1 MTSHTV
7 QTKLNGR
14 AISIE
19 TGKVAKQ
26 ADGAVVVRCGG
37 TIVLSTVVAT
47 KAPMEGRDR
56 DFLPLTVE
64 YRERAYAGGKIPGGF
79 FKREG
84 RPDEKETLTCRL
96 IDRPVRPLFP
106 KGFRNEIQ
114 IINLVISADDEND
127 PDVLAMVGSS
137 AALCLSGLPF
147 GGPLGAVRVALVD
160 GELVGNPTYKQLAA
174 SPLELVIAGT
184 EDAVLMVE
192 SGGREISED
201 QMLEALA
208 FGHEQCKALARIQQD
223 LMGKA
228 AKPRWAFDA
237 NAGHDPTL
245 QAKVQEVATPK
256 VAEALATHQKQARAE
271 AMVAAFE
278 AVWAHLVGVDHVP
291 DEPATKVKAREYFE
305 KVEKAEVRRLIVD
318 KGIRVDGRSVKEVRP
333 IWSEVGYLPRAH
345 GSALFTRGET
355 QALVAATLGTKNDEQ
370 KLESFEGDSYRHFM
384 LHYNFPSFSTG
395 EVKRFGTPGRRE
407 VGHGALAHRAVEA
420 VLPAKETFPYT
431 IRIVSDI
438 LESNGSSAMA
448 TVCGS
453 SMALMDAG
461 VPLKAPVAGIAMGL
475 VKEGDKV
482 GILTDIMGSEDH
494 YGDMDFKVA
503 GTDKGITALQMDIK
517 IAGVSVEIM
526 RQALAQAREARLH
539 VLGKMAETIKASRT
553 ALSEYAPRFITIR
566 IRPEKI
572 REIIGPGGKIIRG
585 IQEKTGAKIDVE
597 DDGKVTVFS
606 SSSEKAQ
613 MAIDIIQDICREAE
627 LDRIYLGKVKS
638 IKEFGAFV
646 EIMQGTE
653 GLLHIS
659 QIAESRIR
667 AVGDV
672 LTEGDEVLVK
682 VIEIDAS
689 GKVRLSRKQALRDQ
703 PALADKEKLKIAP
716 TTAGA

>member
-47 KAPMEGRDR
+47 KAPMEGR

-114 IINLVISADDEND
+114 VINLVISADDEND
-127 PDVLAMVGSS
+127 PDVLAMIGSS

-147 GGPLGAVRVALVD
+147 GGPLGAVRVALVE
-160 GELVGNPTYKQLAA
+160 GELVANPTYKQLAA
-174 SPLELVIAGT
+174 SQLEVVIAGT

-237 NAGHDPTL
+237 NAGADPTL
-245 QAKVQEVATPK
+245 QAKVQQVATPR
-256 VAEALATHQKQARAE
+256 VAEALAIHQKQARAE

-278 AVWAHLVGVDHVP
+278 AVWAQLVSVDHVP
-291 DEPATKVKAREYFE
+291 DEPATKAKAREYFE
-305 KVEKAEVRRLIVD
+305 KVEKTEVRRLIVD

-333 IWSEVGYLPRAH
+333 ISSEVRYLPRAH
-345 GSALFTRGET
+345 GSALFTR
-355 QALVAATLGTKNDEQ
+355 
-370 KLESFEGDSYRHFM
+370 
-384 LHYNFPSFSTG
+384 

-407 VGHGALAHRAVEA
+407 IGHGALAQRAIEA
-420 VLPAKETFPYT
+420 VLPAKEAFPYT
-431 IRIVSDI
+431 IRVVSDI
-438 LESNGSSAMA
+438 LESN
-448 TVCGS
+448 
-453 SMALMDAG
+453 
-461 VPLKAPVAGIAMGL
+461 
-475 VKEGDKV
+475 
-482 GILTDIMGSEDH
+482 
-494 YGDMDFKVA
+494 
-503 GTDKGITALQMDIK
+503 
-517 IAGVSVEIM
+517 
-526 RQALAQAREARLH
+526 
-539 VLGKMAETIKASRT
+539 
-553 ALSEYAPRFITIR
+553 
-566 IRPEKI
+566 
-572 REIIGPGGKIIRG
+572 
-585 IQEKTGAKIDVE
+585 
-597 DDGKVTVFS
+597 
-606 SSSEKAQ
+606 
-613 MAIDIIQDICREAE
+613 
-627 LDRIYLGKVKS
+627 
-638 IKEFGAFV
+638 
-646 EIMQGTE
+646 
-653 GLLHIS
+653 
-659 QIAESRIR
+659 
-667 AVGDV
+667 
-672 LTEGDEVLVK
+672 
-682 VIEIDAS
+682 
-689 GKVRLSRKQALRDQ
+689 
-703 PALADKEKLKIAP
+703 
-716 TTAGA
+716 

>member
-7 QTKLNGR
+7 QTKLNGN

-37 TIVLSTVVAT
+37 TMVLSTVVA
-47 KAPMEGRDR
+47 ARSPMEGR

-64 YRERAYAGGKIPGGF
+64 YREKAYAGGKIPGGF

-96 IDRPVRPLFP
+96 IDRPIRPLFP

-114 IINLVISADDEND
+114 VINLVISADNEND
-127 PDVLAMVGSS
+127 PDVLAMIGTS
-137 AALCLSGLPF
+137 AALSLSGIPF
-147 GGPLGAVRVALVD
+147 SGPIGAARVAMVD
-160 GELVGNPTYKQLAA
+160 GKLVVNPTYAQQAA
-174 SPLELVIAGT
+174 ATLEIVMAGT

-192 SGGREISED
+192 AGGKEIGED

-208 FGHEQCKALARIQQD
+208 FGHEQCKQLARIQKE
-223 LMGKA
+223 LMAQA
-228 AKPRWAFDA
+228 AKPRWAVDA
-237 NAGHDPTL
+237 QEGADPAL
-245 QAKVQEVATPK
+245 QSKVQQVATPR
-256 VAEALATHQKQARAE
+256 VVEALAIHQKQARAE
-271 AMVAAFE
+271 ALAAAFE
-278 AVWAHLVGVDHVP
+278 ATWAHLVSVDHVP
-291 DEPATKVKAREYFE
+291 DEAATKAKAREYFE

-370 KLESFEGDSYRHFM
+370 KLESFEGDSYRNFM
-384 LHYNFPSFSTG
+384 LHYNFPPFSTG
-395 EVKRFGTPGRRE
+395 EVKRFGTAGRRE
-407 VGHGALAHRAVEA
+407 VGHGALAHRAIAA
-420 VLPAKETFPYT
+420 VLPAKDAFPYT
-431 IRIVSDI
+431 IRVVSEI
-438 LESNGSSAMA
+438 LESNGSSSMA
-448 TVCGS
+448 TVCGA
-453 SMALMDAG
+453 SMSLMDAG

-517 IAGVSVEIM
+517 IAGVSVDIM

-539 VLGKMAETIKASRT
+539 VLGKMAETIKAPRT
-553 ALSEYAPRFITIR
+553 VLSEYAPRFVTIK

-572 REIIGPGGKIIRG
+572 REIIGPGGKVIRG

-606 SSSEKAQ
+606 SSAEKAQ
-613 MAIDIIQDICREAE
+613 MAVDIIQDICREAE
-627 LDRIYLGKVKS
+627 LDRIYLGKIKS

-659 QIAESRIR
+659 QIAEARIR

-682 VIEIDAS
+682 VIEIDAN

>member
-1 MTSHTV
+1 MPHSV
-7 QTKLNGR
+7 QTQVNKQAL
-14 AISIE
+14 SIE

-37 TIVLSTVVAT
+37 TVVLSTVVAA

-64 YRERAYAGGKIPGGF
+64 YRERAYAGGRIPGGF

-96 IDRPVRPLFP
+96 IDRPLRPLFP
-106 KGFRNEIQ
+106 KSFRNELQ

-127 PDVLAMVGSS
+127 PDMLALVGSS
-137 AALCLSGLPF
+137 AAVALSGIPF
-147 GGPLGAVRVALVD
+147 SAPIGAVRVALVE
-160 GELVGNPTYKQLAA
+160 GQLVANPTYKQLAA

-192 SGGREISED
+192 SGGREISEE

-208 FGHEQCKALARIQQD
+208 FGHEQCKQIARIQKD
-223 LMGKA
+223 LA
-228 AKPRWAFDA
+228 AQAGKPRWAFDA
-237 NAGHDPTL
+237 KAGADPALEARVKELAT
-245 QAKVQEVATPK
+245 AKVVQ
-256 VAEALATHQKQARAE
+256 ALAIHEKQARAQALE
-271 AMVAAFE
+271 GVFE
-278 AVWAHLVGVDHVP
+278 EVWAALGVDDALRP
-291 DEPATKVKAREYFE
+291 KAREALD
-305 KVEKAEVRRLIVD
+305 KVEKAEVRRLIVE
-318 KGIRVDGRSVKEVRP
+318 KGVRLDGRRVTEVRP
-333 IWSEVGYLPRAH
+333 IWSEIGYLPRVH

-370 KLESFEGDSYRHFM
+370 KLESFEGDVFRRFM

-407 VGHGALAHRAVEA
+407 IGHGALAQRAIEA
-420 VLPAKETFPYT
+420 VMPAREVFPYT
-431 IRIVSDI
+431 VRVVSDI
-438 LESNGSSAMA
+438 LESNGSSSMA
-448 TVCGS
+448 SVCGA

-461 VPLKAPVAGIAMGL
+461 VPLTAPVAGIAMGL

-503 GTDKGITALQMDIK
+503 GTEKGITALQMDIK
-517 IAGVSVEIM
+517 IGGVSIDIM

-539 VLGKMAETIKASRT
+539 VLAKMAETIT
-553 ALSEYAPRFITIR
+553 APRAEMSPYAPRFVTIK

-572 REIIGPGGKIIRG
+572 REIIGPGGKVIRG
-585 IQEKTGAKIDVE
+585 MQEKTGAKIDVE
-597 DDGKVTVFS
+597 DDGKVTIFS
-606 SSSEKAQ
+606 ANSGAAQ
-613 MAIDIIQDICREAE
+613 MAVDMIQDICREAE
-627 LDRIYLGKVKS
+627 LDRIYVGKVKS

-646 EIMQGTE
+646 EIMPGTE

-672 LTEGDEVLVK
+672 LSEGDQVVVK
-682 VIEIDAS
+682 VLEIDGN
-689 GKVRLSRKQALRDQ
+689 GKIRLSRKGALRDQ
-703 PALADKEKLKIAP
+703 PAMAEREKLAIAP
-716 TTAGA
+716 AAGES

>member
-1 MTSHTV
+1 MSHSV
-7 QTKLNGR
+7 QVQING
-14 AISIE
+14 ATLSLE
-19 TGKVAKQ
+19 TGRVAKQ
-26 ADGAVVVRCGG
+26 AEGAVVVRCGG

-47 KAPMEGRDR
+47 KTPMEGR

-106 KGFRNEIQ
+106 KNFRNEIQ
-114 IINLVISADDEND
+114 VINLVISADDEND

-147 GGPLGAVRVALVD
+147 AGPLGAVRVGVVD
-160 GELVGNPTYKQLAA
+160 GKLVANPTYKQIAA

-184 EDAVLMVE
+184 EDHILMVE
-192 SGGREISED
+192 SGAKEVSEE
-201 QMLEALA
+201 QLLEALA
-208 FGHEQCKALARIQQD
+208 FGHEQCKQLVRIQKD
-223 LMGKA
+223 LASKA

-237 NAGHDPTL
+237 AAEADPAL
-245 QAKVQEVATPK
+245 EAKVKELATAK
-256 VAEALATHQKQARAE
+256 MVRALAVHEKQARAQALGAIFE
-271 AMVAAFE
+271 EVFAAI
-278 AVWAHLVGVDHVP
+278 GGD
-291 DEPATKVKAREYFE
+291 DEVRAKAREYFG

-318 KGIRVDGRSVKEVRP
+318 KGIRVDGRSVTEVRP

-370 KLESFEGDSYRHFM
+370 KMESFEGDTYRRFM

-407 VGHGALAHRAVEA
+407 IGHGALAHRAIEA
-420 VLPAKETFPYT
+420 VLPAKEAFPYT
-431 IRIVSDI
+431 IRVVSDI
-438 LESNGSSAMA
+438 LESNGSSSMG
-448 TVCGS
+448 TVCGA

-494 YGDMDFKVA
+494 YGDMDFKIA
-503 GTDKGITALQMDIK
+503 GTEQGITALQMDIK
-517 IAGVSVEIM
+517 VAGVSIDIM
-526 RQALAQAREARLH
+526 RRALAQAREARLH
-539 VLGKMAETIKASRT
+539 VLGKMAETIKTHRAEMSP
-553 ALSEYAPRFITIR
+553 YAPRFVTIK

-572 REIIGPGGKIIRG
+572 REIIGPGGKVIRG

-606 SSSEKAQ
+606 SSSEAAQ
-613 MAIDIIQDICREAE
+613 MAIGIIQDICREAE
-627 LDRIYLGKVKS
+627 LDRIYVGKVKS

-646 EIMQGTE
+646 EIIPGNE

-659 QIAESRIR
+659 QIAEARIR
-667 AVGDV
+667 AVSDV
-672 LTEGDEVLVK
+672 LSEGDEVVVK
-682 VIEIDAS
+682 VIEVDPN
-689 GKVRLSRKQALRDQ
+689 GKIRLSRKSALRDQ
-703 PALADKEKLKIAP
+703 PAMAEREKLKIAP
-716 TTAGA
+716 AASSGSRE

>member
-1 MTSHTV
+1 MTTSHSV
-7 QTKLNGR
+7 QTKLNGN
-14 AISIE
+14 AVSIE

-37 TIVLSTVVAT
+37 TMVLSTVVASRS
-47 KAPMEGRDR
+47 AMEGR

-64 YRERAYAGGKIPGGF
+64 YREKAYAGGKIPGGF

-96 IDRPVRPLFP
+96 IDRPIRPLFP

-114 IINLVISADDEND
+114 VINLVISADNEND
-127 PDVLAMVGSS
+127 PDVLAMIGTS
-137 AALCLSGLPF
+137 AALSLSGIPF
-147 GGPLGAVRVALVD
+147 AGPIGAARVAMVD
-160 GELVGNPTYKQLAA
+160 GKLVVNPTYAQQAA
-174 SPLELVIAGT
+174 ATLEIVMAGT
-184 EDAVLMVE
+184 EEAVLMVE
-192 SGGREISED
+192 AGGKEIAED

-208 FGHEQCKALARIQQD
+208 FGHEQCKQLARIQKE
-223 LMGKA
+223 LMAQA

-237 NAGHDPTL
+237 QAGADPAL
-245 QAKVQEVATPK
+245 QSKVQQVATPR
-256 VAEALATHQKQARAE
+256 VVEALAIHQKQARAE
-271 AMVAAFE
+271 ALTAAFE
-278 AVWAHLVGVDHVP
+278 ATWIHLVTVDHVA
-291 DEPATKVKAREYFE
+291 DEPSMKAKAHEYFE
-305 KVEKAEVRRLIVD
+305 KVEKTEVRRLIVD

-370 KLESFEGDSYRHFM
+370 KLESFEGDSYRNFM
-384 LHYNFPSFSTG
+384 LHYNFPPFSTG
-395 EVKRFGTPGRRE
+395 EVKRFGTAGRRE
-407 VGHGALAHRAVEA
+407 IGHGALAHRAISA
-420 VLPAKETFPYT
+420 VLPAKDVFPYT
-431 IRIVSDI
+431 IRIVSEI
-438 LESNGSSAMA
+438 LESNGSSSMA
-448 TVCGS
+448 TVCGA
-453 SMALMDAG
+453 SMSLMDAG

-517 IAGVSVEIM
+517 IAGVSVDIM

-539 VLGKMAETIKASRT
+539 VLGKMAETIKMART
-553 ALSEYAPRFITIR
+553 GLSEYAPRFVTIK

-572 REIIGPGGKIIRG
+572 REIIGPGGKVIRG

-613 MAIDIIQDICREAE
+613 MAVDIIQDICREAE
-627 LDRIYLGKVKS
+627 LDRIYLGKIKS

-659 QIAESRIR
+659 QIAEARIR

-682 VIEIDAS
+682 VIEIDGN
-689 GKVRLSRKQALRDQ
+689 GKIRLSRKQALRDQ

>member
-1 MTSHTV
+1 MTTSHSV
-7 QTKLNGR
+7 QTKLNGN

-37 TIVLSTVVAT
+37 TMVLSTVVASRSAT
-47 KAPMEGRDR
+47 EGR

-64 YRERAYAGGKIPGGF
+64 YREKAYAGGKIPGGF

-84 RPDEKETLTCRL
+84 RPDEKETLTCRN
-96 IDRPVRPLFP
+96 IDRPIRPLFP

-114 IINLVISADDEND
+114 VINLVISADNEND
-127 PDVLAMVGSS
+127 PDVLAMIGTS
-137 AALCLSGLPF
+137 AALSLSGIPF
-147 GGPLGAVRVALVD
+147 AGPIGAARVAMVD
-160 GELVGNPTYKQLAA
+160 GKLVVNPTYAQQATA
-174 SPLELVIAGT
+174 TLEIVMAGT
-184 EDAVLMVE
+184 EEAVLMVE
-192 SGGREISED
+192 AGGKEIGED

-208 FGHEQCKALARIQQD
+208 FGHEQCKQLARIQKE
-223 LMGKA
+223 LMAQA

-237 NAGHDPTL
+237 QAGADPSL
-245 QAKVQEVATPK
+245 LSKVQEVATPR
-256 VAEALATHQKQARAE
+256 VVEALAIHQKQARAE
-271 AMVAAFE
+271 ALTAAFE
-278 AVWAHLVGVDHVP
+278 ATWAHLVSVDRVP
-291 DEPATKVKAREYFE
+291 DEPAMKAKAHEYFE
-305 KVEKAEVRRLIVD
+305 KVEKTEVRRLIVD

-370 KLESFEGDSYRHFM
+370 KLESFEGDSYRNFM
-384 LHYNFPSFSTG
+384 LHYNFPPFSTG
-395 EVKRFGTPGRRE
+395 EVKRFGTAGRRE
-407 VGHGALAHRAVEA
+407 IGHGALAHRAISA
-420 VLPAKETFPYT
+420 VLPAKDVFPYT
-431 IRIVSDI
+431 IRIVSEI
-438 LESNGSSAMA
+438 LESNGSSSMA
-448 TVCGS
+448 TVCGA
-453 SMALMDAG
+453 SMSLMDAG
-461 VPLKAPVAGIAMGL
+461 VPLKSPVAGIAMGL
-475 VKEGDKV
+475 VKEGEKV

-517 IAGVSVEIM
+517 IAGVSVDIM

-539 VLGKMAETIKASRT
+539 VLGKMAETIKTART
-553 ALSEYAPRFITIR
+553 GLSEYAPRFVTIK

-572 REIIGPGGKIIRG
+572 REIIGPGGKVIRG

-613 MAIDIIQDICREAE
+613 MAVDIIQDICREAE
-627 LDRIYLGKVKS
+627 LDRIYLGKIKS

-659 QIAESRIR
+659 QIAEARIR

-682 VIEIDAS
+682 VIEIDGN
-689 GKVRLSRKQALRDQ
+689 GKIRLSRKQALRDQ

-716 TTAGA
+716 

>member
-1 MTSHTV
+1 MSHSV
-7 QTKLNGR
+7 QVQINGTTL
-14 AISIE
+14 SLE
-19 TGKVAKQ
+19 TGRVAKQ
-26 ADGAVVVRCGG
+26 AEGAVVVRCGG
-37 TIVLSTVVAT
+37 TIVLSTVVVT
-47 KAPMEGRDR
+47 KTPMEGR

-106 KGFRNEIQ
+106 KNFRNELQ
-114 IINLVISADDEND
+114 VINLVISADDEND

-147 GGPLGAVRVALVD
+147 AGPLGAVRVGVVD
-160 GELVGNPTYKQLAA
+160 GKLVANPTYKQIAA

-184 EDAVLMVE
+184 EDHILMVE
-192 SGGREISED
+192 SGAKEVSEE
-201 QMLEALA
+201 QLLEALA
-208 FGHEQCKALARIQQD
+208 FGHEQCKELVRIQKD
-223 LMGKA
+223 LASKA

-237 NAGHDPTL
+237 AAEADPAL
-245 QAKVQEVATPK
+245 EAKVKGLATAK
-256 VAEALATHQKQARAE
+256 MVQALAVQEKQARAQALGVIFE
-271 AMVAAFE
+271 EVFAAIGGDD
-278 AVWAHLVGVDHVP
+278 AVRA
-291 DEPATKVKAREYFE
+291 KAREYFE

-370 KLESFEGDSYRHFM
+370 KMESFEGDTYRRFM

-407 VGHGALAHRAVEA
+407 IGHGALAHRAIEA
-420 VLPAKETFPYT
+420 VMPAKEVFPYT
-431 IRIVSDI
+431 VRVVSDI
-438 LESNGSSAMA
+438 LESNGSSSMA
-448 TVCGS
+448 TVCGA

-503 GTDKGITALQMDIK
+503 GTEAGITALQMDIK
-517 IAGVSVEIM
+517 VAGVSIDIM
-526 RQALAQAREARLH
+526 RRALAQAREARLH
-539 VLGKMAETIKASRT
+539 VLGKMAESIKTHRAEMSP
-553 ALSEYAPRFITIR
+553 YAPRFVTIK

-572 REIIGPGGKIIRG
+572 REIIGPGGKVIRG

-606 SSSEKAQ
+606 SSSEAAQ
-613 MAIDIIQDICREAE
+613 MAIGIIQDICREAE
-627 LDRIYLGKVKS
+627 LDRIYVGKVKS

-646 EIMQGTE
+646 EIIPGNE

-659 QIAESRIR
+659 QIAEARIR
-667 AVGDV
+667 AVSDV
-672 LTEGDEVLVK
+672 LSEGDEVVVK
-682 VIEIDAS
+682 VIEVDPN
-689 GKVRLSRKQALRDQ
+689 GKIRLSRKSALRDQ
-703 PALADKEKLKIAP
+703 PAMAEREKLKIAP
-716 TTAGA
+716 AAASGSRE